1 MDSSVEEKPII
12 GYYDDSTTFSSSNT
26 LAFSKGSLVG
36 SPSDTIRET
45 FVDYNTNDGSTTK
58 IITDDGKEK
67 TGEYYLND
75 EKVDK
80 VKVNIYIQSGNDWV
94 IEDDIS
100 KIDFKYEGSDIIFTF
115 SFETKEEDTIE
126 ISYVLSI
133 KEIDG
138 DGTTRYFTADGYTIS
153 FTLNDKEVTIK
164 LIKTSTGTSTSYT
177 VDLTNG
183 EGIRHQP

>member
-115 SFETKEEDTIE
+115 SF
-126 ISYVLSI
+126 
-133 KEIDG
+133 
-138 DGTTRYFTADGYTIS
+138 
-153 FTLNDKEVTIK
+153 
-164 LIKTSTGTSTSYT
+164 
-177 VDLTNG
+177 
-183 EGIRHQP
+183 